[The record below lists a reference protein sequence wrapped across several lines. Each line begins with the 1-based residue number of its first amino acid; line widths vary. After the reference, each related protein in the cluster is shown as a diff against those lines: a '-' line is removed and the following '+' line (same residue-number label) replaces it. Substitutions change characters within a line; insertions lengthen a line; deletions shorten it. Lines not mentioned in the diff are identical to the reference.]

1 MRKVMSLKCKKVRRI
16 ALQYRLPSF
25 YNSGIMR
32 KTIVIWSCA
41 LVCLAGCNKSTPSAA
56 SSPATPASGA
66 PSTAASSQGGMASI
80 PDLSGGAKTG
90 DSVRQKLEELAGA
103 GATNCG
109 RLSSQADSDL
119 KAASDCATQ
128 AVQKK
133 HPFWVAY
140 DMPGMS
146 VGVAGNSAGKLFTAQ
161 AEGTNGLASG
171 ACPSQMR
178 IAPSGRITC
187 FAPGDMGS
195 MGGGHGGM
203 NAVPPGTKNPH
214 GGTQPVGKPQ

>member
-1 MRKVMSLKCKKVRRI
+1 MMC
-16 ALQYRLPSF
+16 
-25 YNSGIMR
+25 
-32 KTIVIWSCA
+32 
-41 LVCLAGCNKSTPSAA
+41 LVGCNKSTPPAA
-56 SSPATPASGA
+56 SSPATPASGTPSA
-66 PSTAASSQGGMASI
+66 PSSQGGMASI
-80 PDLSGGAKTG
+80 PDLSGGASSKSG
-90 DSVRQKLEELAGA
+90 DAVQEKLEELAGS
-103 GATNCG
+103 GATSCG

-119 KAASDCATQ
+119 KTASDCATQ

-161 AEGTNGLASG
+161 AEGSAGLSSG

-203 NAVPPGTKNPH
+203 NAMPPGTKNPH
-214 GGTQPVGKPQ
+214 GGAQPAGRPQ